1 MNSVNSLAT
10 FEEAADS
17 EERVK
22 KTLPVVHIVGIG
34 TQPGPSV
41 RSAVAKAGGQVVI
54 QQFQQEWRDLPR
66 LAGSVLIIEARSDD
80 ICVHLFLSDI
90 RGGTDA
96 RIILIL
102 PHVSPEASL
111 MARLHGADH
120 VVGSDIDPR
129 ELAAIVRNELRS
141 GARSCAR
148 ARAGEELH
156 RWHLDGERWSLI
168 APNHREVRLTH
179 SEFGLLQILID
190 EPGLVQSRCV
200 LRAAIDGDPSHA
212 RVLDTVISRLRRKV
226 WDCAH
231 MELPLRSAR
240 GEGYVFAS
248 NGLV

>member
-1 MNSVNSLAT
+1 LNSINSLAGL
-10 FEEAADS
+10 DR
-17 EERVK
+17 EERVTG
-22 KTLPVVHIVGIG
+22 TLPLVDLIVSGSR
-34 TQPGPSV
+34 PSLAV
-41 RSAVAKAGGQVVI
+41 CSAVDKAGGKAVI
-54 QQFQQEWRDLPR
+54 QEMRQNRRDLPR
-66 LAGSVLIIEARSDD
+66 LSGAILIVDAGIDD
-80 ICVHLFLSDI
+80 IPLHLFLSDI
-90 RGGTDA
+90 RDCTDA

-102 PHVSPEASL
+102 PHVSSEARL

-129 ELAAIVRNELRS
+129 ELAAIVRNELRY
-141 GARSCAR
+141 GARSCGR

-168 APNHREVRLTH
+168 APNQREVRLTH
-179 SEFGLLQILID
+179 SEYGLLQILVGQ
-190 EPGLVQSRCV
+190 PGLVQSRCI
-200 LRAAIDGDPSHA
+200 LRAAIDGDPSHT

-248 NGLV
+248 NNLT

>member
-1 MNSVNSLAT
+1 LS
-10 FEEAADS
+10 
-17 EERVK
+17 
-22 KTLPVVHIVGIG
+22 G
-34 TQPGPSV
+34 T
-41 RSAVAKAGGQVVI
+41 
-54 QQFQQEWRDLPR
+54 
-66 LAGSVLIIEARSDD
+66 VLILDAGFDD
-80 ICVHLFLSDI
+80 IALHLFLSDI
-90 RGGTDA
+90 RDGTDA

-102 PHVSPEASL
+102 PHVSPEVSL

-129 ELAAIVRNELRS
+129 ELAAIVRNELRYD
-141 GARSCAR
+141 ARSCGR

-156 RWHLDGERWSLI
+156 RWHLDRERWSLI
-168 APNHREVRLTH
+168 APNQREVRLTH
-179 SEFGLLQILID
+179 SEFALLQILVGQ
-190 EPGLVQSRCV
+190 PGVVQSRCV

-248 NGLV
+248 NGLM